1 MSLDRSPLAIH
12 ILLVLRRVDHFQSH
26 KTESSATTRVNI
38 FAIAGK
44 PPFAFE
50 FFVAGNA
57 PVDDALPSLVAFH
70 FIPMLHD
77 WLGAQV

>member
-26 KTESSATTRVNI
+26 KTESSATTCVNI
-38 FAIAGK
+38 LAIAGK

-50 FFVAGNA
+50 LLVAGQA
-57 PVDDALPSLVAFH
+57 AVDDALPSLVALH
-70 FIPMLHD
+70 FVPMLHD
-77 WLGAQV
+77 RLCAQV